1 MLGNFLQF
9 GQSQTFPALVCLGC
23 VNGKDPVGLVTVK
36 SNHHDRRAATKRTT
50 PHGHPRAFCAT
61 IYVARVF
68 FFFVALLSR
77 YSNVMLR
84 PVGGVEETLRIVHQ
98 LVRAE
103 RLSPQRFASFA
114 RPHLHAP
121 WMGHVCCS
129 PS

>member
-1 MLGNFLQF
+1 MDTRELFAQPF
-9 GQSQTFPALVCLGC
+9 MW
-23 VNGKDPVGLVTVK
+23 
-36 SNHHDRRAATKRTT
+36 
-50 PHGHPRAFCAT
+50 
-61 IYVARVF
+61 RVYF

-84 PVGGVEETLRIVHQ
+84 PVGGFEETLRIVHQ

-121 WMGHVCCS
+121 WMAHVRS